1 MDKFSITDWRYGYF
15 SDRKWPSEAVDIHH
29 VVVLR
34 NRSGEKGFL
43 FCFFAALAFC
53 FFLLKGQSI
62 FVALWCLVLNV
73 FFGKKLFKGTVEKE
87 TVMVLPNFGV
97 QLETHFRSGKVI
109 RRFVPVDKILKP
121 VLLEC
126 LTPVT
131 CYWSLSLILQ
141 GEDELL
147 LVFKELRPPVK
158 MLVPI
163 WKALCTATGDDKNRD
178 ACS

>member
-1 MDKFSITDWRYGYF
+1 MYSFSR
-15 SDRKWPSEAVDIHH
+15 SCSRE
-29 VVVLR
+29 VLR
-34 NRSGEKGFL
+34 KVKNCGRSLPYCFL
-43 FCFFAALAFC
+43 NLKFEYV
-53 FFLLKGQSI
+53 LLSNPFDGWGLSKCAES
-62 FVALWCLVLNV
+62 
-73 FFGKKLFKGTVEKE
+73 
-87 TVMVLPNFGV
+87 VMVMPNFGV
-97 QLETHFRSGKVI
+97 QLETHFRSGKVL

-131 CYWSLSLILQ
+131 CYWSLSLIVQ

-163 WKALCTATGDDKNRD
+163 WKALCTATGDDKNGD

>member
-1 MDKFSITDWRYGYF
+1 MAKFSISDRRYGYF
-15 SDRKWPSEAVDIHH
+15 SDCKWPSEAVHVHH

-34 NRSGEKGFL
+34 NTTAEKGFL
-43 FCFFAALAFC
+43 FCVFAVLALC
-53 FFLLKGQSI
+53 FFLLKGESI

-73 FFGKKLFKGTVEKE
+73 FFFKKLFKGRVEKE
-87 TVMVLPNFGV
+87 SVIVMPNFGV

-109 RRFVPVDKILKP
+109 RRFVPVGKILKP

-131 CYWSLSLILQ
+131 CYWSLSLIVK

-158 MLVPI
+158 MLVPV
-163 WKALCTATGDDKNRD
+163 WKALCTATGDDKNGD
-178 ACS
+178 DCS